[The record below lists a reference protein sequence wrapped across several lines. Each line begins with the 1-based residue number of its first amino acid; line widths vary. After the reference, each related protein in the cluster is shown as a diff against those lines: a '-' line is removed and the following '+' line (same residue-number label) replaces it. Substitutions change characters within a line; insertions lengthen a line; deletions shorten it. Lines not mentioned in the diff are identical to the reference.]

1 MDMWKSV
8 LLQMESSFKDCM
20 IVGSIS
26 PFQRNRINRRGRQ
39 GWGGGGW
46 ERERGKS
53 EIYYKEMV
61 HGIME
66 AEVSRFAVGKLETS
80 RELMVQSQSE
90 FCRPF
95 LKGLRTRRT
104 DPESSDRRK
113 PLSQLEDIKTRRVN
127 SPLFCLFVLLIPL
140 TDWMELTHIGRA
152 ICFT

>member
-26 PFQRNRINRRGRQ
+26 PFQRNKINRRGRQ

-80 RELMVQSQSE
+80 RQLMVQSQSE

>member
-1 MDMWKSV
+1 M
-8 LLQMESSFKDCM
+8 
-20 IVGSIS
+20 
-26 PFQRNRINRRGRQ
+26 
-39 GWGGGGW
+39 GGW
-46 ERERGKS
+46 RVGERERGKS

-80 RELMVQSQSE
+80 RELMVQSQSK

-95 LKGLRTRRT
+95 LKGLGTRRI

-127 SPLFCLFVLLIPL
+127 SPLFCLFVLIPL
-140 TDWMELTHIGRA
+140 TDWMELTHIGKT